1 MQGERAY
8 SAAEAHKLGL
18 IRRLVDRGHRPHRL
32 FSMDVE
38 QLADLIALE
47 APRPAARLAICD
59 EILELARRCRA
70 NDIRGQLR
78 HLLFALGLERFV
90 GEVVSPLMEAV
101 GSDWEHGSLDVS
113 GEHLV
118 TEALQCVLRE
128 AAEGNSAIKAR
139 PAVLLATP
147 SGERH
152 GLGLLILDMI
162 LAYHGAESV
171 SLGVDVPLASI
182 AEAVAANQMDIVA
195 LSISSAYPSDRARS
209 FVAELSTMLPPKG
222 VLWVGGAGTRRLS
235 TDQRGIVVVQG
246 FENVAPQLGAWRQNA
261 C

>member
-1 MQGERAY
+1 
-8 SAAEAHKLGL
+8 
-18 IRRLVDRGHRPHRL
+18 
-32 FSMDVE
+32 MDVE
-38 QLADLIALE
+38 QLADLIATE
-47 APRPAARLAICD
+47 TSSSAARLAICD

-70 NDIRGQLR
+70 SDIRRQLR
-78 HLLFALGLERFV
+78 RFLFALGLERFV

-152 GLGLLILDMI
+152 GLGLLILDMF

-171 SLGVDVPLASI
+171 PLGVDVPLASI
-182 AEAVAANQMDIVA
+182 VKAAATNQIDIVA
-195 LSISSAYPSDRARS
+195 LSISSAYPSDRARA

-222 VLWVGGAGTRRLS
+222 VLWVGGAGTERLS
-235 TDQRGIVVVQG
+235 TGQRGIVIVQG
-246 FENVAPQLGAWRQNA
+246 FENVAAQLDSWRQSA